1 MIVIDGTLKQR
12 LAGWLLAAV
21 GLLGTFLLIEAYT
34 SAQRAAGRA
43 YDSQLQAASL
53 TIAEAVQWQDGEPI
67 VEIPAA
73 ALQILAT
80 DHQERVFYTL
90 LNAAGQQITGNL
102 NRAMA
107 KSLGDAFSTNPM
119 WKFAQNRGV
128 RIRLY
133 GRELRSAGWE
143 SSEPVQ
149 IWVGHTM
156 SGREAL
162 AKELFLGTL
171 TRFLAMVALT
181 ALLSILAI
189 RMALQPVRRLR
200 RTLLQRKAN
209 DVSPVG
215 AQVPGEL
222 YELVETLNV
231 LFERQRQ
238 GRNTL
243 LRFTADASHQLKTP
257 LAGLQSVSELALLSN
272 KPEDWRQ
279 ALQTVHDSSE
289 RTSRLAGQLLSLARL
304 RHGTGEIHARL
315 NLTDLLRETVMEWAE
330 RDTAQNHDLGLAVM
344 PDSPLVISG
353 EPWSLR
359 EMIGNLIDNALLY
372 TPAGSEITLG
382 LKQSAGLI
390 TLSIQDSGSGVS
402 NALLERLHQPFER
415 GGRQD
420 TAGSGLGLAIVD
432 SIAQAHNA
440 TLQMRS
446 EPGQGLWIGVQF
458 PVLSSTQQHSQSEQ
472 T

>member
-238 GRNTL
+238 GRNT
-243 LRFTADASHQLKTP
+243 FTAIYRRRQPPAENPISGPAERQRTGTAEQQAGRLAPSAANRSRQQRTHQPTGWSAVESGTP
-257 LAGLQSVSELALLSN
+257 APRHGRN
-272 KPEDWRQ
+272 TRQ
-279 ALQTVHDSSE
+279 AQPDRPAARDRDGMGGARY
-289 RTSRLAGQLLSLARL
+289 RTKS
-304 RHGTGEIHARL
+304 
-315 NLTDLLRETVMEWAE
+315 
-330 RDTAQNHDLGLAVM
+330 
-344 PDSPLVISG
+344 
-353 EPWSLR
+353 
-359 EMIGNLIDNALLY
+359 
-372 TPAGSEITLG
+372 
-382 LKQSAGLI
+382 
-390 TLSIQDSGSGVS
+390 
-402 NALLERLHQPFER
+402 
-415 GGRQD
+415 
-420 TAGSGLGLAIVD
+420 
-432 SIAQAHNA
+432 
-440 TLQMRS
+440 
-446 EPGQGLWIGVQF
+446 
-458 PVLSSTQQHSQSEQ
+458 
-472 T
+472 